1 MKKGFTLAEVLIT
14 LGIVGVV
21 AVLTVPGVMKNY
33 KSRLYTAQL
42 QKAYAQIADSV
53 QAMMNDQHVDNFYES
68 TIANASSCSNAN
80 NGVCEKGVGV
90 LLNNYFKVSK
100 RNCATN
106 DRVKRCIAGTG
117 AGSYVTISSNSA
129 PAIDT
134 EYCIQNT
141 NGAAIC
147 GKWDATN
154 KMVHLLVDVNGTASP
169 NMVGRDLF
177 AIDIKSD
184 GSLSDFGSNSPNP
197 TVVANKE
204 ACDAALNGT
213 PQLNA
218 KAAGCLNAVSHAG
231 WKMAY

>member
-33 KSRLYTAQL
+33 KHRLYTAQL
-42 QKAYAQIADSV
+42 QKVYAQIADGV
-53 QAMMNDQHVDNFYES
+53 QAMMSDQHVDNFYES
-68 TIANASSCSNAN
+68 TVANTNSCSNAN

-100 RNCATN
+100 RNCGNN

-117 AGSYVTISSNSA
+117 AGSYTLINSATA
-129 PAIDT
+129 PAIET

-141 NGAAIC
+141 NGATIC
-147 GKWDATN
+147 GKWNTTT
-154 KMVHLLVDVNGTASP
+154 KMVNLIVDVNGAASP

-197 TVVANKE
+197 TVIANRDV
-204 ACDAALNGT
+204 CDAGIDGN
-213 PQLNA
+213 PKLNA
-218 KAAGCLNAVSHAG
+218 RAAGCLNTIINSG
-231 WKMAY
+231 WKMEY

>member
-1 MKKGFTLAEVLIT
+1 MKKGFTLSEVLIT

-68 TIANASSCSNAN
+68 TIANPNSCSNAN
-80 NGVCEKGVGV
+80 DGVCEKGVGV
-90 LLNNYFKVSK
+90 LLNNNFKVAK
-100 RNCATN
+100 RNCKS
-106 DRVKRCIAGTG
+106 DDKVKKCIAGTG
-117 AGSYVTISSNSA
+117 TDAYTSINNGGTK
-129 PAIDT
+129 AIDA

-147 GKWDATN
+147 GKWDAGN

-184 GSLSDFGSNSPNP
+184 GSLSDYGSNSPDP
-197 TVVANKE
+197 TVVANKTT
-204 ACDAALNGT
+204 CDDSST
-213 PQLNA
+213 TTLNA
-218 KAAGCLNAVSHAG
+218 YASGCLNTIINAG
-231 WKMAY
+231 WKMEY

>member
-1 MKKGFTLAEVLIT
+1 MKKGFTLSEVLIT

-33 KSRLYTAQL
+33 KNRLYTAQL

-53 QAMMNDQHVDNFYES
+53 QAMMNDQHVDNLYES
-68 TIANASSCSNAN
+68 TIANPNSCTNAN
-80 NGVCEKGVGV
+80 NGICEKGVGV
-90 LLNNYFKVSK
+90 FLNNYFKVSK
-100 RNCATN
+100 RNCKSDDKT
-106 DRVKRCIAGTG
+106 KRCIAGTG
-117 AGSYVTISSNSA
+117 QGSYTTINSNAAS
-129 PAIDT
+129 AIDT

-147 GKWDATN
+147 GQWDATN

-184 GSLSDFGSNSPNP
+184 GSLSDYGSNSPDP
-197 TVVANKE
+197 TVTANKTT
-204 ACDAALNGT
+204 CDDSSSGSLNS
-213 PQLNA
+213 LA
-218 KAAGCLNAVSHAG
+218 SGCLNTIINAG
-231 WKMAY
+231 WKMEY

>member
-1 MKKGFTLAEVLIT
+1 MKKGFTLSEVLIT

-42 QKAYAQIADSV
+42 QKVYAQIADSV

-68 TIANASSCSNAN
+68 TIANANSCTDAN
-80 NGVCEKGVGV
+80 KGICEKGVGV
-90 LLNNYFKVSK
+90 FLNNYFKIAK
-100 RNCATN
+100 RNCKSGNKTQI
-106 DRVKRCIAGTG
+106 CIAGTG
-117 AGSYVTISSNSA
+117 ENAYTSINNGGTK
-129 PAIDT
+129 AIDA
-134 EYCIQNT
+134 EYCVQNT

-147 GKWDATN
+147 GKWDAEN

-184 GSLSDFGSNSPNP
+184 GSLSDFGSNSPDP
-197 TVVANKE
+197 TVVASKNV
-204 ACDAALNGT
+204 CNDANTGSLYAY
-213 PQLNA
+213 A
-218 KAAGCLNAVSHAG
+218 SGCLNTIINAG
-231 WKMAY
+231 WKMEY